1 LSSQR
6 PSIQW
11 YTKKSQAE
19 VIGSFKSLTA
29 CSLVGCLRGY
39 LLQHG
44 LPSII
49 HISPQKEFAK
59 KFIQIFIIATD
70 APFSPIDIIA
80 AQAPAIRAPA
90 LLPAIEGEI
99 YSPPDHSV
107 TAPTQTCNH
116 HSFIA
121 RYFPALENIKISNWN
136 GQRF

>member
-1 LSSQR
+1 LEAS
-6 PSIQW
+6 
-11 YTKKSQAE
+11 KS
-19 VIGSFKSLTA
+19 FTA
-29 CSLVGCLRGY
+29 CSLVGCLRDY

-44 LPSII
+44 LPII
-49 HISPQKEFAK
+49 MHISPQKEFAIK
-59 KFIQIFIIATD
+59 CIQIFIIATD

-116 HSFIA
+116 H
-121 RYFPALENIKISNWN
+121 
-136 GQRF
+136 

>member
-1 LSSQR
+1 VV
-6 PSIQW
+6 
-11 YTKKSQAE
+11 YKKIS
-19 VIGSFKSLTA
+19 GRSYFKSLTA
-29 CSLVGCLRGY
+29 CSLAGCLRGY

-59 KFIQIFIIATD
+59 KCIQIFIIATD

-116 HSFIA
+116 H
-121 RYFPALENIKISNWN
+121 
-136 GQRF
+136 